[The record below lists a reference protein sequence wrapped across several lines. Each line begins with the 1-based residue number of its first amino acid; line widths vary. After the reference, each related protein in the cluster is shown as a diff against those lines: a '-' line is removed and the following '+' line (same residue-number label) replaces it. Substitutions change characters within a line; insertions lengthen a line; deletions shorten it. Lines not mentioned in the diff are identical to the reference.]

1 MGRFHRSH
9 RATLTSLFV
18 ATVSLIIVLSH
29 HEIFAQTKTL
39 NGQEYT
45 KYKRKHFEPK
55 KSLTYSIFVSP
66 VLTVDPLGV
75 RGTSTYGFGAGGTIN
90 LWESKSVT
98 SALQG
103 LKLQSFYI
111 GAGFENYPQT
121 FDKVYFSLGLRIK
134 TFIPIA
140 ARMERMVDIGKDKV
154 GTSARFCLGL
164 EFKKVTLFVCGV
176 TDYSLESPVFESK
189 YTNVGAILLVIPVYT
204 HIGKFKK

>member
-1 MGRFHRSH
+1 MGTLQRPR
-9 RATLTSLFV
+9 RATLTSVFI
-18 ATVSLIIVLSH
+18 ATASLIIVLSCSAL
-29 HEIFAQTKTL
+29 AQTKTL
-39 NGQEYT
+39 NGKEYT
-45 KYKRKHFEPK
+45 EYKRKHFQPK
-55 KSLTYSIFVSP
+55 KSLSYSIFVSP

-75 RGTSTYGFGAGGTIN
+75 RGKSTYAFGGGGTIT
-90 LWESKSVT
+90 LWESKAQS

-140 ARMERMVDIGKDKV
+140 ARMERMIDIGDKV

-164 EFKKVTLFVCGV
+164 EFKRVTLFVCGV
-176 TDYSLESPVFESK
+176 TGYSPDTPVFDSP
-189 YTNVGAILLVIPVYT
+189 YSNAGALLLVIPVYT